1 MVSFRPQI
9 WVFLTKNRC
18 FWVIFH
24 FWRHF
29 HLHIESEFSGKRF
42 EKLKLRS
49 TRWIL
54 RNFRIFGG
62 MGVVGGSK
70 KIFFEKK
77 FFWPPFYPHTP
88 PKNRKLRRIY
98 LVDRNLSFSKRFPEN
113 SDSICRWKWRQK
125 WKMTQK
131 HLFLVK
137 NTHIWRRN
145 DGGGVT
151 VIWVW

>member
-62 MGVVGGSK
+62 YGGSRGVK
-70 KIFFEKK
+70 KNFFRKIFFRKSFQRIRTQYVAENDAKNEK
-77 FFWPPFYPHTP
+77 W
-88 PKNRKLRRIY
+88 PKNTYFWSKIPIFGVEMTPFWTFLRIFR
-98 LVDRNLSFSKRFPEN
+98 LLGHF
-113 SDSICRWKWRQK
+113 WR
-125 WKMTQK
+125 
-131 HLFLVK
+131 
-137 NTHIWRRN
+137 
-145 DGGGVT
+145 
-151 VIWVW
+151 